1 MYVSN
6 HYAGLESEKK
16 NSLLKQVIVNYDIYL
31 YLSIKISE
39 NIHNL
44 RICIVIFV
52 RYREPL
58 ELNEIYRFSLRP
70 PGHHPLEFRGT
81 VIWSNLDD
89 VNGGETAYGL
99 GLYFVEISDEDRHFL
114 SDIISAYHG

>member
-70 PGHHPLEFRGT
+70 PCHLPIELRGT

-89 VNGGETAYGL
+89 VDAGDTAYAM
-99 GLYFVEISDEDRHFL
+99 GLYFVEIPGEYHHFL
-114 SDIISAYHG
+114 SDIISAYQG